1 MQLTFKRPDNGD
13 AAILFRCEDY
23 VIVYKPYGI
32 MSESPGMP
40 DLISE
45 MLDIDI
51 KSVFTV
57 HRLDT
62 TTEGIMLYCLT
73 QKAAAEFSA
82 LISTGGFQKTY
93 TAFISADESLPE
105 SGRMEDYLF
114 FDRHKNK
121 SYISK
126 KDRKGAKKA
135 VLEYVLT
142 GKFSYREDTVTM
154 AKIKLE
160 SGRTHQIRVQFG
172 SRKSPLIGDGKYG
185 SRINYKKASLFS
197 SAIEFERK
205 GNINQYI
212 LEDCFEL

>member
-1 MQLTFKRPDNGD
+1 MQLTFKRPDNGN

-40 DLISE
+40 DMISE

-121 SYISK
+121 
-126 KDRKGAKKA
+126 
-135 VLEYVLT
+135 
-142 GKFSYREDTVTM
+142 
-154 AKIKLE
+154 
-160 SGRTHQIRVQFG
+160 
-172 SRKSPLIGDGKYG
+172 
-185 SRINYKKASLFS
+185 
-197 SAIEFERK
+197 
-205 GNINQYI
+205 
-212 LEDCFEL
+212 